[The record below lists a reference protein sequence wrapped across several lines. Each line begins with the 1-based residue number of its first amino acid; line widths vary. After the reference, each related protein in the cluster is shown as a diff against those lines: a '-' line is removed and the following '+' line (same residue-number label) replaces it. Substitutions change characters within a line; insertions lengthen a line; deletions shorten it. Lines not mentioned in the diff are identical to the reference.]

1 MTQPGSLRRM
11 PLIAAHTPKAMTHA
25 TPTPD
30 RQHAATIGATIGATT
45 AAGTPPRFD
54 VYTLIHKAWR
64 VFLADTL
71 QRVGRLDVDDDA
83 EREQACAQVQ
93 ALMQQMRL
101 HLQHE
106 NEYLHAAI
114 EARHPGGA
122 RRTGE
127 DHLHHADAIRNLD
140 DQALA
145 LRQARPGHRAALA
158 LRLYR
163 QLALF
168 VADNLAHMHVEETD
182 NHALLWSLYDDAE
195 LLAIHDQILAAL
207 GPDEMAQTLRW
218 LARGLSPQELAQLF
232 GGLRASAPPAAFEA
246 LYDVALAQLDES
258 RRGKLA
264 RALGLPPVPG
274 LVAV

>member
-1 MTQPGSLRRM
+1 M
-11 PLIAAHTPKAMTHA
+11 PLIAAHTPKAMIHA

-30 RQHAATIGATIGATT
+30 RQQAAT
-45 AAGTPPRFD
+45 AGSAPRFD
-54 VYTLIHKAWR
+54 LYTLIHKAWR
-64 VFLADTL
+64 AYLADTL
-71 QRVGRLDVDDDA
+71 QRVGRLDVDDDT
-83 EREQACAQVQ
+83 EREQVCAQVQ
-93 ALMQQMRL
+93 ALMQQMRQ

-106 NEYLHAAI
+106 NEFLHAAI
-114 EARHPGGA
+114 EARRPGGA

-127 DHLHHADAIRNLD
+127 DHAHHVDAIRNLD
-140 DQALA
+140 DEALA

-182 NHALLWSLYDDAE
+182 NHALLWSLYDDAQ
-195 LLAIHDQILAAL
+195 LLAIHDQIMAAI

-218 LARGLSPQELAQLF
+218 LAVGLSPQELAQLF

-246 LYDVALAQLDES
+246 LYDVALSQLDEG
-258 RRGKLA
+258 RRAKLA

>member
-1 MTQPGSLRRM
+1 MN
-11 PLIAAHTPKAMTHA
+11 
-25 TPTPD
+25 PTP
-30 RQHAATIGATIGATT
+30 HTATAPAA
-45 AAGTPPRFD
+45 AASSVPRFD

-64 VFLADTL
+64 IFLADTL

-83 EREQACAQVQ
+83 EREQVCAQVQ
-93 ALMQQMRL
+93 ALMQQLRL

-106 NEYLHAAI
+106 NEFLHAAI
-114 EARHPGGA
+114 EARRPGGA

-127 DHLHHADAIRNLD
+127 DHVHHVDAIRNLD
-140 DQALA
+140 DEALA

-158 LRLYR
+158 QRLYR

-168 VADNLAHMHVEETD
+168 VADNLTHMHLEETD
-182 NHALLWSLYDDAE
+182 NQALLWSLYDDAE
-195 LLAIHDQILAAL
+195 LLAIHDQILAAV
-207 GPDEMAQTLRW
+207 GPDEMAQTVRW

-258 RRGKLA
+258 RRAKLA